1 MPVNVQVEARSEAL
15 AEGDA
20 RALGVLDAER
30 SGLLALPA
38 LKLLH
43 EDSTDRRKCVWLCGE
58 QGPELE
64 EHAQHPLP

>member
-1 MPVNVQVEARSEAL
+1 MPVSVQVEAGSEAL

-20 RALGVLDAER
+20 RALGVLDAQR

-43 EDSTDRRKCVWLCGE
+43 
-58 QGPELE
+58 
-64 EHAQHPLP
+64 